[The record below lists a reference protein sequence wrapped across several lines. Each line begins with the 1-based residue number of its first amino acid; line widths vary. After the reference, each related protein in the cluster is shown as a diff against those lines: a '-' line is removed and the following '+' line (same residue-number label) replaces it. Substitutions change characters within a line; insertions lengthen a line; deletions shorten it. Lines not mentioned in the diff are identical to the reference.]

1 MYERKILVVA
11 LLAAGVICTTPAM
24 ARSQVYVTIGPPP
37 PIVEVVPPPRHGY
50 VWAPG
55 YWRWNGHKHVWA
67 KGQWKRQYH
76 GREWIPDQ
84 WVQRGDRWYLERG
97 HWG

>member
-1 MYERKILVVA
+1 MNERKLLVVA
-11 LLAAGVICTTPAM
+11 LLAAGVVSTPAM
-24 ARSQVYVTIGPPP
+24 ARSEVYVTIGPPP
-37 PIVEVVPPPRHGY
+37 PIVEVVPAPRTGY

-55 YWRWNGHKHVWA
+55 YWGWNGHKHVWA
-67 KGQWKRQYH
+67 KGHWKRGYH
-76 GREWIPDQ
+76 GREWVPDQ

>member
-1 MYERKILVVA
+1 MIERNLVFAA
-11 LLAAGVICTTPAM
+11 LLTASVVSTPAI

-55 YWRWNGHKHVWA
+55 YWGWNGHKHVWA

-76 GREWIPDQ
+76 GRAWVPDQ